1 MTDDRPS
8 PPADEE
14 PVPLVAEPAEPAA
27 DGWPG
32 FPPAAETEAPWAT
45 AVMAPE
51 SAPAPAP
58 PPAPARR
65 LWTWVAVGVGLQVLA
80 LFMWAYFVL

>member
-32 FPPAAETEAPWAT
+32 FPPAEETEAPWAT

-51 SAPAPAP
+51 SAPAP